1 MELNLFSA
9 FFDLPWWGLILVA
22 LGLTHIT
29 IVAVTLF
36 LHRAQT
42 HHALELH
49 AIPSHFFRFW
59 LWMTTGM
66 VTKEWVAV
74 HRKHHAKCET
84 VDDPHSPQVL
94 GINTVLW
101 GGVVLYVRESSIKDT
116 VERYGHGT
124 PDDWLERNLYSKY
137 VLFGLTSMGLINVL
151 LFGIIPG
158 ALILV
163 TQIAWI
169 PFWAAGVINGVGHYF
184 GYRDNPTEDASTN
197 IVPWAIL
204 IGGEELHN
212 NHHAYPTSAKF
223 STKWWEFDIGW
234 VYINILRALGLAKV
248 KHVAPVPHLVAPKAQ
263 VDEKT
268 LEAVITHRYDVLTH
282 YAQSV
287 KQAFRDE
294 LQRLKK
300 ASPIEAGRLRKIHHW
315 LMTDERM
322 LLEREHQALMQELG
336 GHSPALQK
344 LITMRHELQAL
355 WGRSMLT
362 RAQLVAQLQD
372 WCQRAES
379 SGIAP
384 LAGMSKR
391 LRSYA

>member
-1 MELNLFSA
+1 MELHLFSG
-9 FFDLPWWGLILVA
+9 FFDLPWWGLVLVA

-84 VDDPHSPQVL
+84 VDDPHSPQVV
-94 GINTVLW
+94 GINSVLW
-101 GGVVLYVRESSIKDT
+101 GGVVLYVRESAIKDT

-158 ALILV
+158 ALILI

-223 STKWWEFDIGW
+223 SAKWWEFDIGW

-248 KHVAPVPHLVAPKAQ
+248 KHVAPVPHLVEPKAQ

-282 YAQSV
+282 YAHSV

-300 ASPIEAGRLRKIHHW
+300 ISPIEAGRLRKIHHW

-322 LLEREHQALMQELG
+322 LLEREHRALMQELG

-362 RAQLVAQLQD
+362 KEQLVAQLQD